1 MALDTLIV
9 ALFAGGFVFFILLL
23 SPLGEKL
30 RNVGKLIRR
39 LWKSSEK

>member
-9 ALFAGGFVFFILLL
+9 VLFAAGFVFFILLL
-23 SPLGEKL
+23 SPLGDKL

-39 LWKSSEK
+39 LWKFSEK

>member
-1 MALDTLIV
+1 MGTDTLIV
-9 ALFAGGFVFFILLL
+9 AFLGGAFLLFILLL
-23 SPLGEKL
+23 SPLGDKL